1 MWKIRKCSSRCI
13 ALLLLACTSCSKDK
27 SASEPASS
35 AAASASAKSPA
46 LPGVDQALLS
56 ELQTIGKTC
65 QKSPGED
72 RFRCP
77 GAQNWKLIGDFMGK
91 RRDRAAAVGAL
102 AVALADPEPGVRGL
116 AVSVLHSAFGGSWGR
131 DTAPGTVPPE
141 AARALLDNVLGQ
153 PAATVQQAVPAAV
166 NAAMLAGQ
174 GEPLYAAL
182 AKPEHAALR
191 TSAYPYLMT
200 LGRLEA
206 FPKIQQLVKDSEPRL
221 AEAAA
226 EAPINMDAWTEA
238 EKNAICAWSDGL
250 LSDPRHGVGLKASL
264 LLSHCSGA
272 RLEKLLAWADE
283 LAVAGK
289 LDATAQGPLI
299 AMCGG
304 AQRPKTLTATPAQC
318 ARSRKL
324 LVGVAESKQGDASA
338 RAQAVTWI
346 AQIWPDEASAKMLKR
361 LKGDADAVV
370 ARQAGDSLKRLD
382 EAAAQLSSAQLSSSS
397 TPSKP

>member
-1 MWKIRKCSSRCI
+1 MWKIRRCSSRCI

-35 AAASASAKSPA
+35 AAASAKSPT

-77 GAQNWKLIGDFMGK
+77 GARNWKLIGDFMGK

-102 AVALADPEPGVRGL
+102 AVALADREPGVRGL

-131 DTAPGTVPPE
+131 DTAPGTVPRE

-174 GEPLYAAL
+174 AEPLYAAL

-206 FPKIQQLVKDSEPRL
+206 FPKVQQLVKDSEPRL

-238 EKNAICAWSDGL
+238 EKNAI
-250 LSDPRHGVGLKASL
+250 
-264 LLSHCSGA
+264 
-272 RLEKLLAWADE
+272 
-283 LAVAGK
+283 
-289 LDATAQGPLI
+289 
-299 AMCGG
+299 
-304 AQRPKTLTATPAQC
+304 
-318 ARSRKL
+318 
-324 LVGVAESKQGDASA
+324 
-338 RAQAVTWI
+338 
-346 AQIWPDEASAKMLKR
+346 WPDEASAKMLKR
-361 LKGDADAVV
+361 LKGDANAVV

-382 EAAAQLSSAQLSSSS
+382 EAAAQLSSAQLSATS